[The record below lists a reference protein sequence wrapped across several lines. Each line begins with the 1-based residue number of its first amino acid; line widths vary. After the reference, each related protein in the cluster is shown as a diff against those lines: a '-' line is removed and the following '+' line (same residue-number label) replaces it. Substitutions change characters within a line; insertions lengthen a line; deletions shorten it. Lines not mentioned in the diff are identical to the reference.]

1 MENASKPSH
10 MEDKQLRRN
19 TMAYYQD
26 RSTVNDVGMLNSV
39 FNVAMVVALLGF
51 TIWTLIVG

>member
-1 MENASKPSH
+1 

-26 RSTVNDVGMLNSV
+26 RSTVNDVGTLNSV